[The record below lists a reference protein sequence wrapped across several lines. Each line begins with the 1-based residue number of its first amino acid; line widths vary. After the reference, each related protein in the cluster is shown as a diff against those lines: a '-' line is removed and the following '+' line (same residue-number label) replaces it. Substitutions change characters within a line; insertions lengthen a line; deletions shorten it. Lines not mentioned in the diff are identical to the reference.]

1 MSMQLLTFKTPI
13 VYNKAKTSLNVCVI
27 FDFRNIAIVLS
38 VKKVLLPKYSMVTF
52 SLFYFQKK
60 FEKSIVL

>member
-13 VYNKAKTSLNVCVI
+13 GYNKAKPITECLRYFGLQKYC
-27 FDFRNIAIVLS
+27 LCMS
-38 VKKVLLPKYSMVTF
+38 VKKVLLKHSMVIF
-52 SLFYFQKK
+52 SHFYFQEK

>member
-1 MSMQLLTFKTPI
+1 MQLLTFKTPI
-13 VYNKAKTSLNVCVI
+13 GYNKATPTLNVCVI

-38 VKKVLLPKYSMVTF
+38 VKKVLPKYSLVTF
-52 SLFYFQKK
+52 SPFYFQEK